1 MQHLVFCEH
10 EADGRAFVTLFR
22 QQFPFEADLQRHY
35 RIPRDR
41 WATSECTRY
50 LTKEGILTEVV
61 DLDGVHYDIS
71 DEDLEQF
78 IESFPVDTSALE
90 RVQ

>member
-1 MQHLVFCEH
+1 
-10 EADGRAFVTLFR
+10 
-22 QQFPFEADLQRHY
+22 
-35 RIPRDR
+35 
-41 WATSECTRY
+41 
-50 LTKEGILTEVV
+50 V